1 MMGDHAETQGVIR
14 EVARALDAEW
24 RPKGGRVFFITVYE
38 EGEGRMREILA
49 ALDVPANLMTPIDD
63 ASEIM
68 ALDADGR
75 WVRPEDHD
83 RSRRDRKTR
92 HGFNSRL

>member
-1 MMGDHAETQGVIR
+1 MPETQGVIR

-38 EGEGRMREILA
+38 EGEARMREILA

-63 ASEIM
+63 ASEDHG
-68 ALDADGR
+68 ARRGR
-75 WVRPEDHD
+75 PVGPP
-83 RSRRDRKTR
+83 
-92 HGFNSRL
+92 